1 MSSSPQDLPP
11 QISAFR
17 KWTQRVLVALV
28 IFTITLVF
36 LLMAKEF
43 IWGGRTSHEL
53 TTLDPKGTFSQ
64 SIQDLVNPVFA
75 IAAVVFVG
83 VIGGVAFI
91 AWKFRDKGDDDDHF
105 PVQLHGKTSF
115 EIGWTLLPALVLAAV
130 GVFTVLTL
138 IDLNK
143 PAPQAIQVEVYGQQW
158 WWGFHYDANADG
170 NFTGDG
176 DVTTATELVIPVGRE
191 VELHVTSNDVIHS
204 FWIPALNG
212 KRDAVPGQTHPW
224 KLEAKEAGVYRG
236 QCTEFCGLS
245 HANMRMLVRAVPQD
259 QYDAWLANQ
268 QKKAVEPAKGS
279 LAEAGKTVFL
289 GQLCSSCH
297 LINGVNNDKV
307 EGEKGVKAQLV
318 SGVAPDLTHFA
329 TRGTFAGSIFNLYG
343 PDPSTEADPS
353 GNAADV
359 SLPGDPGGALTGG
372 DSAPYPFN
380 RPAVEA
386 WLRNPP
392 AMKPAYATK
401 ATVVRGV
408 PLLRGMPNLG
418 LSETQIDQ
426 LVAYLQ
432 TLK

>member
-11 QISAFR
+11 RISAFR
-17 KWTQRVLVALV
+17 KWLQRVLVALV
-28 IFTITLVF
+28 IFTITMVF
-36 LLMAKEF
+36 VLMTKEF

-53 TTLDPKGTFSQ
+53 TTLDPKGSFAQ
-64 SIQDLVNPVFA
+64 SIQDLVNPVFLVA
-75 IAAVVFVG
+75 GIVFVG
-83 VIGGVAFI
+83 VIGGIGFI

-115 EIGWTLLPALVLAAV
+115 EIGWTLLPAVVLAAV

-158 WWGFHYDANADG
+158 WWGFSYDIDHDG
-170 NFTGDG
+170 SFTGPE
-176 DVTTATELVIPVGRE
+176 DVTTATELIIPVGRE
-191 VELHVTSNDVIHS
+191 VEVHVTSNDVIHS

-224 KLEAKEAGVYRG
+224 KLEASEPGVYRG

-245 HANMRMLVRAVPQD
+245 HANMRMLVRAVPAD
-259 QYDAWLANQ
+259 EYDAWVANQ
-268 QKKAVEPAKGS
+268 QKPAVEPAKGS
-279 LAEAGKTVFL
+279 EAALGKDVFSA
-289 GQLCSSCH
+289 QLCSSCH
-297 LINGVNNDKV
+297 LIDGVNNEKV
-307 EGEKGVKAQLV
+307 ESDKGVKAQLV
-318 SGVAPDLTHFA
+318 SGVAPNLTHFA

-343 PDPSTEADPS
+343 PDPSTAEDPS

-359 SLPGDPGGALTGG
+359 ALPGNPGGALLGG
-372 DSAPYPFN
+372 DSAPYTFN
-380 RPAVEA
+380 QPAVEA

-392 AMKPAYATK
+392 AMKPAYATTP
-401 ATVVRGV
+401 TVVDGV

>member
-1 MSSSPQDLPP
+1 MSSSPV
-11 QISAFR
+11 R
-17 KWTQRVLVALV
+17 KWIARILVGLV
-28 IFTITLVF
+28 IFTIALIF
-36 LLMAKEF
+36 ALMTKEF
-43 IWGGRTSHEL
+43 IWGGSTGHEL
-53 TTLDPKGTFSQ
+53 TTLDPQGKFSQ
-64 SIQDLVNPVFA
+64 SIQTLVNPVFA
-75 IAAVVFVG
+75 IAAVVFVLVMG
-83 VIGGVAFI
+83 GIGFI
-91 AWKFRDKGDDDDHF
+91 AWKFRDRGDDDDQF

-115 EIGWTLLPALVLAAV
+115 EIGWTLLPALILAGV

-143 PAPQAIQVEVYGQQW
+143 PAPEAIQVEVYGQQW
-158 WWGFHYDANADG
+158 WWGFHYDADHDG

-176 DVTTATELVIPVGRE
+176 DVTTATELIIPVGRE
-191 VELHVTSNDVIHS
+191 VQLSVTSNDVIHS
-204 FWIPALNG
+204 FWIPGLNG
-212 KRDAVPGQTHPW
+212 KKDAVPGLFSPL
-224 KLEAKEAGVYRG
+224 KLEASDEGIYRG

-245 HANMRMLVRAVPQD
+245 HANMRMLVRAVPED
-259 QYDAWLANQ
+259 EYEAWIANQ
-268 QKKAVEPAKGS
+268 QKTAVEPAKGS
-279 LAEAGKTVFL
+279 QAEAGKNVFL

-307 EGEKGVKAQLV
+307 EGPKGVKSQLV

-343 PDPSTEADPS
+343 PDPATADDPS
-353 GNAADV
+353 GNADDT
-359 SLPGDPGGALTGG
+359 SLPGNPGGALTGG

-380 RPAVEA
+380 QPALEA

-392 AMKPAYATK
+392 AMKPAYATTP
-401 ATVVRGV
+401 TVVDGV

-426 LVAYLQ
+426 LVAYLE

>member
-1 MSSSPQDLPP
+1 MSSSPLG
-11 QISAFR
+11 
-17 KWTQRVLVALV
+17 KWIGRVLIALV
-28 IFTITLVF
+28 VFVIALVF
-36 LLMAKEF
+36 ALQVKEF

-64 SIQDLVNPVFA
+64 SIQTLVNPVFA
-75 IAAVVFVG
+75 VAAVVFVG
-83 VIGGVAFI
+83 VIGGIAFI
-91 AWKFRDKGDDDDHF
+91 AWKFRDRGDDDEHF

-115 EIGWTLLPALVLAAV
+115 EIGWTLLPALVLAAI

-143 PAPQAIQVEVYGQQW
+143 PAPEAIQVEVYGQQW
-158 WWGFHYDANADG
+158 WWGFHYDVDNDG
-170 NFTGDG
+170 NFTGEG
-176 DVTTATELVIPVGRE
+176 DVTTATELIIPVGRT

-212 KRDAVPGQTHPW
+212 KRDAVPGQSHPW
-224 KLEAKEAGVYRG
+224 KLQADEEGVYRG

-268 QKKAVEPAKGS
+268 QKPAVEPAAGS
-279 LAEAGKTVFL
+279 EAEAGKAVFNA
-289 GQLCSSCH
+289 QLCSSCH
-297 LINGVNNDKV
+297 LIDGVNNEKV
-307 EGEKGVKAQLV
+307 ASDKGVKSQLV
-318 SGVAPDLTHFA
+318 SGIAPDLTHFA
-329 TRGTFAGSIFNLYG
+329 TRGTFAGSIFNIYG
-343 PDPSTEADPS
+343 PDPSTAEDPS

-359 SLPGDPGGALTGG
+359 AQPGNPGGALIGG
-372 DSAPYPFN
+372 DSSPYAFDQ
-380 RPAVEA
+380 PAVEA
-386 WLRNPP
+386 WLRDPP
-392 AMKPAYATK
+392 AMKPAYATN
-401 ATVVRGV
+401 ATVVDGV